1 MLAAARTAKP
11 SRILVADDSTFMRR
25 LLTQALRD
33 AGFDVVGEAADGDE
47 ALSLYR
53 ELRPDA
59 MTLDLAMPGMDGI
72 GVLRALRGERSSL
85 PVVVVSAFSPAHG
98 ARAVDALAEGAFDL
112 VAKPA
117 FGEPLE
123 TFVSALRE
131 KVTAAASAAAPKAPT
146 RRAATDAARAA
157 RVTPTNGDSAVARLR
172 ARRVA
177 SSSASAGKKV
187 VLIATSTG
195 GPRALA
201 ELIPNLPSPLGAG
214 GMIVQHMPA
223 GFTASLAQRL
233 DRSSKL
239 TVVEAAGGEALKPD
253 TLLLAPGGSHLRLAD
268 DGAARLTD
276 EAAVGGLRP
285 RADLTIADAAKLYGE
300 RLLLVVMTGMGKDGL
315 EGAKAVRA
323 RGGRII
329 AEAESSCTVYGM
341 PRAIVEAQLADEV
354 VPLDQLADAIRA
366 ELGDA

>member
-1 MLAAARTAKP
+1 VLAAARTAKP

-33 AGFDVVGEAADGDE
+33 AGFEVVGEAGDGDE
-47 ALSLYR
+47 ALALYR
-53 ELRPDA
+53 DLRPDA

-123 TFVSALRE
+123 TFVSSLRE
-131 KVTAAASAAAPKAPT
+131 KVSAAASSLAPAAP
-146 RRAATDAARAA
+146 AASDSDRAA
-157 RVTPTNGDSAVARLR
+157 RVTPTTGDAAVARLR
-172 ARRVA
+172 ARRR
-177 SSSASAGKKV
+177 SPAGTKKV

-201 ELIPNLPSPLGAG
+201 ELLPKLPSPLGAG

-239 TVVEAAGGEALKPD
+239 TVVEAAGGEALRPD
-253 TLLLAPGGSHLRLAD
+253 TLLLAPGGSHLRLAQ
-268 DGAARLTD
+268 DGVARLTD
-276 EAAVGGLRP
+276 EAAIGGLRP
-285 RADLTIADAAKLYGE
+285 RADLTIADAARLFGE

-315 EGAKAVRA
+315 EGAKVVRA
-323 RGGRII
+323 RGGRIL

-341 PRAIVEAQLADEV
+341 PRAIVEADLADEI
-354 VPLDQLADAIRA
+354 VPLNQLADAIRA
-366 ELGDA
+366 EVSA

>member
-1 MLAAARTAKP
+1 VPALAPRTAKP

-33 AGFDVVGEAADGDE
+33 AGFEVVGQAADGDE
-47 ALSLYR
+47 ALALYR

-123 TFVSALRE
+123 QFVGALRE
-131 KVTAAASAAAPKAPT
+131 KVTQAATAGPGATIAAPVRLT
-146 RRAATDAARAA
+146 GARAQRTGEGA
-157 RVTPTNGDSAVARLR
+157 SGVARLR
-172 ARRVA
+172 ARRAPAA
-177 SSSASAGKKV
+177 SRRV
-187 VLIATSTG
+187 LLIATSTG

-201 ELIPNLPSPLGAG
+201 ELVPALPSPLGAG
-214 GMIVQHMPA
+214 GLIVQHMPA

-233 DRSSKL
+233 DRSSRL
-239 TVVEAAGGEALKPD
+239 TVVEAGAGDVLRPD
-253 TLLLAPGGSHLRLAD
+253 TLMLAPGGSHLRLGD
-268 DGAARLTD
+268 DGVARLTD

-285 RADLTIADAAKLYGE
+285 RADLTIADAARVFGE

-315 EGAKAVRA
+315 KGAREVRA
-323 RGGRII
+323 RGGRIL
-329 AEAESSCTVYGM
+329 AQAESTCTVYGM
-341 PRAIVEAQLADEV
+341 PRAIVEAGLADDV
-354 VPLDQLADAIRA
+354 LPLGELAEAIA
-366 ELGDA
+366 GETGS

>member
-1 MLAAARTAKP
+1 VLAAARTAKP

-53 ELRPDA
+53 DLRPDA

-123 TFVSALRE
+123 QFVGTLRE
-131 KVTAAASAAAPKAPT
+131 KVTAAAISTSGATIAPAAP
-146 RRAATDAARAA
+146 RAARAA
-157 RVTPTNGDSAVARLR
+157 RTAAGGSAVSRLGGRR
-172 ARRVA
+172 AP
-177 SSSASAGKKV
+177 AGSKKV

-201 ELIPNLPSPLGAG
+201 ELIPALPSPLGAG

-239 TVVEAAGGEALKPD
+239 TVVEAGGGEALRPD
-253 TLLLAPGGSHLRLAD
+253 TLILAPGGSHLRLGE
-268 DGAARLTD
+268 DGIARLTD
-276 EAAVGGLRP
+276 EAAIGGLRP
-285 RADLTIADAAKLYGE
+285 RADLTISDAAKVFGE

-315 EGAKAVRA
+315 EGAHEVRA
-323 RGGRII
+323 GGGRIL
-329 AEAESSCTVYGM
+329 AEAESTCTVYGM
-341 PRAIVEAQLADEV
+341 PRAIVEARLADDV
-354 VPLDQLADAIRA
+354 LPLGELAEAIA
-366 ELGDA
+366 TETGS